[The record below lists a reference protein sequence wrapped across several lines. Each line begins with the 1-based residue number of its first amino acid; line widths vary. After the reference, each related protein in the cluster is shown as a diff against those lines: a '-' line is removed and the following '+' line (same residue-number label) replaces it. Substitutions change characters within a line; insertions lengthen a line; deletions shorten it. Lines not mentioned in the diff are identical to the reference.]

1 MKISVII
8 AIYNIELYI
17 DKCISSIVCQ
27 NCAEFELLLVNDGST
42 DSSLQKLHQWK
53 AKDNR
58 IKIINKEN
66 GGLSSARNAGL
77 KYATGDYILYVDGDD
92 WLADN
97 AIEIITKYLN
107 AHGEVDMLCFDYY
120 AYYDDDHKKLV
131 SFNAPS
137 EVIDGLSFFKR
148 SSFKMTA
155 WSKVYRKSFLETI
168 NLNFLDGRL
177 HEDLSYT
184 IPLCLC
190 AKRVGYIN
198 SPLYYYRQ
206 NRDGSIMKKISY
218 KNVLDFSHALCFD
231 YQFAKERN
239 LLNNY
244 IKEWIVKNFYKSC
257 FTWDTN
263 YSTLV
268 KAMKVNNVSSICREM
283 GEKYFWEKLFF
294 YHFYMKAKAYLGKVK
309 MVAIKRWNVNNRN
322 T

>member
-1 MKISVII
+1 MKFSIII
-8 AIYNIELYI
+8 AVYNIQDYI
-17 DKCISSIVCQ
+17 DACISSMLRQTSNNLEII
-27 NCAEFELLLVNDGST
+27 LVNDGSN
-42 DSSLQKLHQWK
+42 DNSLQKMYQWK
-53 AKDNR
+53 EKDDR
-58 IKIINKEN
+58 IKIINKKN

-97 AIEIITKYLN
+97 AIETITKYLN
-107 AHGEVDMLCFDYY
+107 THGEVDMLCFDYY
-120 AYYDDDHKKLV
+120 AYYDDKHKKLT

-137 EVIDGLSFFKR
+137 GIIDGLSFFER

-168 NLNFLDGRL
+168 NLRFLEGRL

-190 AKRVGYIN
+190 AQRVGYIN

-218 KNVLDFSHALCFD
+218 KNVQDFSHALCFD
-231 YQFAKERN
+231 YLFAKERN
-239 LLNNY
+239 LLNNH

-257 FTWDTN
+257 FTWEVS

-268 KAMKVNNVSSICREM
+268 KAMKANNVSPICMEM
-283 GEKYFWEKLFF
+283 GEKYFWEKLFI
-294 YHFYMKAKAYLGKVK
+294 YHIYMKAKAHLGKIK
-309 MVAIKRWNVNNRN
+309 WVAIKRWNK
-322 T
+322 

>member
-1 MKISVII
+1 MKFSIII
-8 AIYNIELYI
+8 AVYNIQDYI
-17 DKCISSIVCQ
+17 DACISSTLRQTSNNLEII
-27 NCAEFELLLVNDGST
+27 LVNDGSK
-42 DSSLQKLHQWK
+42 DNSLQKMYQWK
-53 AKDNR
+53 EKDNR
-58 IKIINKEN
+58 IKIINKQN

-97 AIEIITKYLN
+97 AIETVTKYLN
-107 AHGEVDMLCFDYY
+107 MHGEVDMLCFDYY
-120 AYYDDDHKKLV
+120 ASYDDDHKKLV

-137 EVIDGLSFFKR
+137 EIIDGLSFFKR

-198 SPLYYYRQ
+198 CPLYYYRQ

-231 YQFAKERN
+231 YLFAKERN

-244 IKEWIVKNFYKSC
+244 IKEWIVKNFYRSC
-257 FTWDTN
+257 FTWELN
-263 YSTLV
+263 SSTLV
-268 KAMKVNNVSSICREM
+268 KAMKVNNVSSICREI
-283 GEKYFWEKLFF
+283 GEKYFWEKLFI
-294 YHFYMKAKAYLGKVK
+294 YHIYMKAKAHLGKIK
-309 MVAIKRWNVNNRN
+309 WVAIKRWNK
-322 T
+322 